1 MSGAV
6 GKLQLGS
13 VLGRMRVF
21 NSAGKAG
28 PLRLV
33 LIGGTIFAVIGTIA
47 AASLIRT
54 SEPPQS
60 RDARMQT
67 VNPLPGGPNSNPNQD
82 RLALLHDQREAAKA
96 ASQGQSF
103 TPPFSPSRPI
113 SLQAPAGVS
122 DSAPIITNPTPAIP
136 PAPAVHIVQPAP
148 PQPVAPAARPIQ
160 QVAQTNQ
167 GESRDD
173 QMFRAAVLDTL
184 NGWGG
189 RPSRTDVV
197 IPPTRAEQAGGS
209 GGDGDGASGE
219 GRYGGFGGR
228 ASGEGRYGG
237 SGRVA
242 EDRGSA
248 ATPASTMARTLP
260 QQVLV
265 PAGRG
270 IYAHTVVAV
279 NSDTGGPIVLQAD
292 TGPLAG
298 DRLIGSFG
306 KAGTSDLLVVR
317 VQSVV
322 HNGQSI
328 AVDGVVIAPDSM
340 ETAVATSVDQHYLS
354 RFILPAAA
362 AFVQGLGQA
371 IATTSNT
378 QSVLSPFGGAAYS
391 THLNI
396 DQQLGVAAGVAGAR
410 IGAALNQA
418 APRGPTVNLAA
429 NAGVGVMFLSNV
441 SVPQR

>member
-1 MSGAV
+1 MSGAADKV
-6 GKLQLGS
+6 RLDS
-13 VLGRMRVF
+13 VLGKMHVF

-33 LIGGTIFAVIGTIA
+33 VIGGTIFVVLGTVAAV
-47 AASLIRT
+47 SMIRP

-60 RDARMQT
+60 RTARMPT
-67 VNPLPGGPNSNPNQD
+67 VNPLPGGPNTNPTQD
-82 RLALLHDQREAAKA
+82 RLALQHDQGEAARA
-96 ASQGQSF
+96 MSQGQSY

-113 SLQAPAGVS
+113 NLQAPAAPS
-122 DSAPIITNPTPAIP
+122 DAAPSIAP
-136 PAPAVHIVQPAP
+136 PAPVVPSPAAVRIVQPMP
-148 PQPVAPAARPIQ
+148 PQPVAPATPPIQ
-160 QVAQTNQ
+160 RVAQTSQ

-173 QMFRAAVLDTL
+173 QMFRAAVLDML
-184 NGWGG
+184 SGWGG

-197 IPPTRAEQAGGS
+197 IPPTRAQQAGGA
-209 GGDGDGASGE
+209 DGEGAPGE
-219 GRYGGFGGR
+219 GRYGGNGAAEERGTTVS
-228 ASGEGRYGG
+228 AS
-237 SGRVA
+237 
-242 EDRGSA
+242 
-248 ATPASTMARTLP
+248 PMARTLP

-292 TGPLAG
+292 SGPIAG
-298 DRLIGSFG
+298 DRLIGTFG
-306 KAGTSDLLVVR
+306 RAGSSDLLVVR
-317 VQSVV
+317 VQSLV

-328 AVDGVVIAPDSM
+328 PVDGVVIAPDSM
-340 ETAVATSVDQHYLS
+340 ETAVATSVDQHYFS

-410 IGAALNQA
+410 VGAALNQA
-418 APRGPTVNLAA
+418 APRGPTVNLGA
-429 NAGVGVMFLSNV
+429 NAGVGIMFLTNV

>member
-13 VLGRMRVF
+13 VLGKMRVF

-28 PLRLV
+28 PLRV
-33 LIGGTIFAVIGTIA
+33 VVIGGTAAVVMGTVA
-47 AASLIRT
+47 AVSLIRPN
-54 SEPPQS
+54 EPPQS
-60 RDARMQT
+60 RTARMPT
-67 VNPLPGGPNSNPNQD
+67 VNALPGGPNSNPNQD
-82 RLALLHDQREAAKA
+82 RLALQHDQREAAKA
-96 ASQGQSF
+96 ASQGQSY
-103 TPPFSPSRPI
+103 TPPLAPSRPI
-113 SLQAPAGVS
+113 SLQAPAGVPNT
-122 DSAPIITNPTPAIP
+122 APTITPPAP
-136 PAPAVHIVQPAP
+136 AAPAAPAVHIVEPAP
-148 PQPVAPAARPIQ
+148 PRPVTPAARPIQ
-160 QVAQTNQ
+160 QVAQTSQ

-173 QMFRAAVLDTL
+173 QMFRSAVLETL

-197 IPPTRAEQAGGS
+197 IPPTRTQQTGG
-209 GGDGDGASGE
+209 GADGDGAPGE
-219 GRYGGFGGR
+219 GRYGGAVR
-228 ASGEGRYGG
+228 AG
-237 SGRVA
+237 
-242 EDRGSA
+242 EDRDSA
-248 ATPASTMARTLP
+248 AVPAPAMARTLP

-279 NSDTGGPIVLQAD
+279 NSDTGGTIVLQAD
-292 TGPLAG
+292 TGPIAG

-328 AVDGVVIAPDSM
+328 SVDGVVIAPDSM
-340 ETAVATSVDQHYLS
+340 ETALATSVDQHYLS

-378 QSVLSPFGGAAYS
+378 QSVLSPFGGASYS

-410 IGAALNQA
+410 VGAALNQA

-429 NAGVGVMFLSNV
+429 NAGVGVMFLTNV

>member
-1 MSGAV
+1 MSGSVA
-6 GKLQLGS
+6 KDRLGR
-13 VLGRMRVF
+13 VLGKMRVF

-33 LIGGTIFAVIGTIA
+33 VIGGTIFVVLGTVAAV
-47 AASLIRT
+47 SLIRPN
-54 SEPPQS
+54 EPPQS
-60 RDARMQT
+60 RTARMPA
-67 VNPLPGGPNSNPNQD
+67 VNPLPGGPNTNPNQD
-82 RLALLHDQREAAKA
+82 RLALQHDQGEAARA
-96 ASQGQSF
+96 MSQGQSY
-103 TPPFSPSRPI
+103 TPPFSPSRSI
-113 SLQAPAGVS
+113 SLQAPA
-122 DSAPIITNPTPAIP
+122 APADAGPSITP
-136 PAPAVHIVQPAP
+136 PAPVAPSTAAVRIVQPAP
-148 PQPVAPAARPIQ
+148 PQPVAPAAPPVQR
-160 QVAQTNQ
+160 VAQTNQ

-184 NGWGG
+184 NGWSG

-197 IPPTRAEQAGGS
+197 IPPTRAQQTGGA
-209 GGDGDGASGE
+209 DGDGASGE
-219 GRYGGFGGR
+219 GRG
-228 ASGEGRYGG
+228 GG
-237 SGRVA
+237 SGAA
-242 EDRGSA
+242 EERGS
-248 ATPASTMARTLP
+248 TPVSASSIARTMP

-292 TGPLAG
+292 SGPIAG
-298 DRLIGSFG
+298 DRLIGTFG
-306 KAGTSDLLVVR
+306 RAGSSDLLVVR
-317 VQSVV
+317 VQSLV

-328 AVDGVVIAPDSM
+328 PVDGVVIAPDSM
-340 ETAVATSVDQHYLS
+340 ETAVATSVDQHYFS

-396 DQQLGVAAGVAGAR
+396 DQQLGVAAGVAGSR
-410 IGAALNQA
+410 VGAALNQA
-418 APRGPTVNLAA
+418 APRGSTVNLGA
-429 NAGVGVMFLSNV
+429 NAGVGIMFLANV